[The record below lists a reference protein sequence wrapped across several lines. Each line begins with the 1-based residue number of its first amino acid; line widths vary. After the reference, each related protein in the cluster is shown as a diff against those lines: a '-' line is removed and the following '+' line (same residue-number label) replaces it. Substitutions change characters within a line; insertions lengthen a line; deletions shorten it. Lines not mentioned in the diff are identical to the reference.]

1 VLFVMHRTYHYE
13 GSQQEARER
22 VDRAM
27 ARQAERHPRFRPFYR
42 WVEPNKARAQFH
54 VPLFNIE
61 QVVEV
66 TVHHDRIVVRSRL
79 PRLLQVFVPRIFEVL
94 DRHAQVTLDGMLR
107 GAA

>member
-1 VLFVMHRTYHYE
+1 MRRIYHYE
-13 GSQQEARER
+13 GSQAEARER
-22 VDRAM
+22 VDQAM
-27 ARQAERHPRFRPFYR
+27 ARQAKRHPRFRPFYR

-66 TVHHDRIVVRSRL
+66 TVHRDRIVVRSRL
-79 PRLLQVFVPRIFEVL
+79 PRLLRVFAPHVLEIL
-94 DRHAQVTLDGMLR
+94 DRHAQLTLDGMLR